1 MLSFDDIGA
10 EGWLRHRRILQGGPP
25 RRQDPDR
32 HLRRQQGNSLTHS
45 LLTHIQTHANI
56 LLNHNLETVLYK

>member
-32 HLRRQQGNSLTHS
+32 HLRRQQGNSLTH
-45 LLTHIQTHANI
+45 ANT
-56 LLNHNLETVLYK
+56 ECADCVCVC